1 MRSLTRLAAIAATA
15 LAVAAGSLVA
25 AAPASAGPTDDYSI
39 AFGASDFGSV
49 PEGSMKQITIEVKND
64 GKQPITIDTAALA
77 SFAYPFKLDSTT
89 IKAGEGLDPGMTRE
103 LKVSFTGGVPATS
116 VTTKIAFTVQSVI
129 TPGFSATYDL
139 ELKAASIAAVGPNF
153 EVTDPPAGDALD
165 FGQVELGNTATKSI
179 TIVNDGTVP
188 LTFDSTAQTARDMKG
203 NSVPVTFRGAPFTT
217 VVAPGASTTFT
228 LDFAPTAEGR
238 LDGFI
243 TLVGSDGMA
252 SVTRIVEFTAMGVA
266 AVVPTPTPT
275 PTSNPAGGAGSG
287 TTSTGSST
295 TGTSGRTLASTGAD
309 AAGLFAGA
317 SVALMLLVGGSI
329 LFVQRRRRVQS

>member
-39 AFGASDFGSV
+39 SFGPSDFGSV
-49 PEGSMKQITIEVKND
+49 PEGSVKQITIEVKND
-64 GKQPITIDTAALA
+64 GKQSITIDTAALA

-89 IKAGEGLDPGMTRE
+89 IKAGEVLSPGMTRE
-103 LKVSFTGGVPATS
+103 LKVSFTGGLPKTS
-116 VTTKIAFTVQSVI
+116 VKTKIAFTAQSVVV
-129 TPGFSATYDL
+129 PVVSKTYDL
-139 ELKAASIAAVGPNF
+139 ELSAASIAAATNY
-153 EVTDPPAGDALD
+153 EVTDPAAGDILD
-165 FGQVELGNTATKSI
+165 FGEVGLGSTGTKTI
-179 TIVNDGTVP
+179 TIVNNGTTS
-188 LTFDSTAQTARDMKG
+188 LTFDSAGQTARDMKG
-203 NSVPVTFRGAPFTT
+203 NPVPVTFRGAPFTT

-243 TLVGSDGMA
+243 TLVGSAGMA

-295 TGTSGRTLASTGAD
+295 TGTSGRALASTGAD
-309 AAGLFAGA
+309 SAGLFAGA